1 MVFTPYKERRINR
14 GKRNVENTSSEKLF
28 LFFLAVLEFLFT
40 FALVKNNY
48 KHSIQ
53 MKRIIVFLFVLLLAV
68 IHVHLSINTQDNGLN
83 PLTIFC
89 MLNSNSENNALVFGG
104 IIIQSLVTMCIAC
117 YFMKWKRYPI
127 WIADIILCVFI
138 GFMLKD
144 TYFMTFKS
152 MEGVNAFYQRL
163 YDTELPD
170 LCSNAFLFSTIQ
182 IILLTIYPLG
192 QYLSNKIRNFDT
204 EKKHQSN

>member
-1 MVFTPYKERRINR
+1 M
-14 GKRNVENTSSEKLF
+14 
-28 LFFLAVLEFLFT
+28 FFLAVLDFLFT

-48 KHSIQ
+48 KHSIH

-89 MLNSNSENNALVFGG
+89 MLNSSTLWSSERNAMIFGG

-117 YFMKWKRYPI
+117 YFMKWKKYPI

-144 TYFMTFKS
+144 TYFMIFKS
-152 MEGVNAFYQRL
+152 MEGLNTFYQRL

-182 IILLTIYPLG
+182 IILLTVYPLG

-204 EKKHQSN
+204 EKKHQSK